1 MTIHLQTAKGISSL
15 LSCTFSCSVAD
26 NGILNDSPDHRKLA
40 LPYDCR
46 RIFIAR
52 GLRCLHRHSRHVSA
66 KPLCPFDLRFVLSTY
81 GLSDTLYFCL
91 SDRPFS
97 SRSVVSPAA
106 SSFSSALSASV
117 RRFSICKCFA
127 LNSNVFVVFFS
138 SFRFTVASSAWG
150 LYPLMGLF
158 AKICSCR

>member
-66 KPLCPFDLRFVLSTY
+66 KPLCPFDLRFVLS
-81 GLSDTLYFCL
+81 SDTLSFRPTVCPTLCTFVCL
-91 SDRPFS
+91 IDL
-97 SRSVVSPAA
+97 
-106 SSFSSALSASV
+106 SALARSFRPLLHPLV
-117 RRFSICKCFA
+117 RRFLLPFDGFQFV
-127 LNSNVFVVFFS
+127 NVLLWIRMFLLYS
-138 SFRFTVASSAWG
+138 SRLSDLQWRLRLGVCI
-150 LYPLMGLF
+150 L
-158 AKICSCR
+158 